1 MRRGLL
7 FAMALVCA
15 STAWSAGGTGSTAL
29 PWKHPGETLVYR
41 SCGCADACWVAE
53 VRDRRTSAVKARLRC
68 DCEVLH
74 FERPAE
80 AAPPV
85 TLGSCETLNRSD
97 RKADAIGAALDALLH
112 AKPRAGD
119 AVE

>member
-7 FAMALVCA
+7 FVMGLVCA
-15 STAWSAGGTGSTAL
+15 SAAWSAGGTGSTAL
-29 PWKHPGETLVYR
+29 AWKHPGETLVYR

-74 FERPAE
+74 FERLAV

-85 TLGSCETLNRSD
+85 TLGSCEALNGSEH
-97 RKADAIGAALDALLH
+97 KADAIGEALDALLQ